1 MSKIYLI
8 CGKLCSGKSYYAK
21 ALASREHAVILS
33 CDELVKRILVD
44 DLGEAHDAVLE
55 RVQAYLRDKGVELA
69 RCGCSVIFEWGFWTE
84 ASRAAMSEHLT
95 VRNVPYEWHYIDVS
109 DERWKANIVKRN
121 KTANEPGSVDYYVD
135 EGLCNKCLGLF
146 EEPVPEEIAVWV
158 ELR

>member
-21 ALASREHAVILS
+21 QLATREDAVILS

-44 DLGEAHDAVLE
+44 DLGEGHDAVLA

-69 RCGCSVIFEWGFWTE
+69 RCGCNVIFEWGFWTKV
-84 ASRAAMSEHLT
+84 SRMAMSEHLT
-95 VRNVPYEWHYIDVS
+95 ACGVPYEWHYIDVS
-109 DERWKANIVKRN
+109 DERWQANIAKRN

-135 EGLCNKCLGLF
+135 EGLRHKCLGLF
-146 EEPVPEEIAVWV
+146 EEPTREEVAVWV